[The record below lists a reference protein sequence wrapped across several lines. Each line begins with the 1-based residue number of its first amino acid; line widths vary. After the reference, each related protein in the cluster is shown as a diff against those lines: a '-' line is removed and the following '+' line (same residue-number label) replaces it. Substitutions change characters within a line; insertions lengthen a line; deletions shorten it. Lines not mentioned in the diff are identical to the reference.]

1 MNRRTVAAWLW
12 ALVVGL
18 LLAHNAYLWLS
29 ERLAPDSDILALLPV
44 ENRDPALQ
52 KAFRHMIESA
62 QQRLIVLV
70 GADDW
75 GTAGRAADSY
85 LDVLASHKNLLQPDE
100 DLSPHAQQDWLA
112 LFEKHR
118 LVLVTSADEAALRS
132 RSNPYWID
140 VALTKLYSPF
150 GGIKPGAWQDDPFGL
165 FGEWLQARARETPV
179 RPRDGRLFVG
189 DGSRQYVVLP
199 FTVRV
204 PAFSM
209 AAQTALTPLL
219 EQARQAARN
228 SDPQVEVVAA
238 GVILY
243 AAAAAEQAR
252 WELSTIGIGSLFGI
266 VALIWLTFY
275 SLKPIALIMLSV
287 GVGCLGALSICWL
300 LFERIHL
307 LTLVFGASLIGGAQ
321 DYGVYFL
328 CHRLGADKEPLDSHQ
343 LLRRLLPSLTL
354 ALVTTVVGYLALA
367 LTPFPG
373 LQQMAV
379 FSALG
384 LIFAWVTVV
393 FWFPALASGGEAK
406 RIAPMA
412 RWCAASLEHWP
423 RLRLDRLTP
432 STLLAAG
439 LLAALAIVGAL
450 RLRVQDDVRLLQNPP
465 KQLIDDQ
472 IKLSRL
478 LDAPAPAQFFIV
490 RGANSEIVLR
500 REETLKQRLD
510 ALIEGKIISGYQAVS
525 NWVPSLHTQELRRQL
540 IDQRLLNGAGA
551 LAALA
556 ARIGSD
562 DHWIGA
568 TRERLLASAGKLTA
582 EDFLSASAST
592 PVRHLWLG
600 QVQGSYASI
609 VGLRGVNA
617 RGLPQLRQAGS
628 GLDGVQWLDQVG
640 EISAV
645 LARYREYM
653 SWVVLLSYFA
663 VYGLLYRRY
672 RTETWRVIMPTALAS
687 LVTLALLGLTGQS
700 LQLFHVLAL
709 MLLLGVGVDYGIFL
723 QEEPSRRDPVAW
735 LAVVLSALGTIL
747 SFGLLGLSK
756 TPALQAFGLTMLIGT
771 TTVWFLAPCFAA
783 ATERKQE
790 TIQPEGA
797 ADGMISK

>member
-18 LLAHNAYLWLS
+18 LLAHNAYLWLA

-44 ENRDPALQ
+44 ENRDPVLQ
-52 KAFRHMIESA
+52 KAFRHMVQSA

-75 GTAGRAADSY
+75 GEAGRAADRY
-85 LDVLASHKNLLQPDE
+85 LEALASHKNLLQPDE

-132 RSNPYWID
+132 RSNQYWVD

-209 AAQTALTPLL
+209 AAQAALTPLL
-219 EQARQAARN
+219 DQARQAARN
-228 SDPQVEVVAA
+228 SDPRVEVVAA
-238 GVILY
+238 GVVLY
-243 AAAAAEQAR
+243 ASSAAEQAR
-252 WELSTIGIGSLFGI
+252 WELSTIGIGSLLGI

-373 LQQMAV
+373 LQQTCWQA
-379 FSALG
+379 A
-384 LIFAWVTVV
+384 
-393 FWFPALASGGEAK
+393 AK
-406 RIAPMA
+406 R
-412 RWCAASLEHWP
+412 
-423 RLRLDRLTP
+423 
-432 STLLAAG
+432 
-439 LLAALAIVGAL
+439 
-450 RLRVQDDVRLLQNPP
+450 
-465 KQLIDDQ
+465 K
-472 IKLSRL
+472 
-478 LDAPAPAQFFIV
+478 
-490 RGANSEIVLR
+490 
-500 REETLKQRLD
+500 
-510 ALIEGKIISGYQAVS
+510 
-525 NWVPSLHTQELRRQL
+525 ELRQWF
-540 IDQRLLNGAGA
+540 G
-551 LAALA
+551 
-556 ARIGSD
+556 
-562 DHWIGA
+562 
-568 TRERLLASAGKLTA
+568 
-582 EDFLSASAST
+582 
-592 PVRHLWLG
+592 
-600 QVQGSYASI
+600 
-609 VGLRGVNA
+609 GV
-617 RGLPQLRQAGS
+617 RQA
-628 GLDGVQWLDQVG
+628 
-640 EISAV
+640 
-645 LARYREYM
+645 
-653 SWVVLLSYFA
+653 
-663 VYGLLYRRY
+663 
-672 RTETWRVIMPTALAS
+672 
-687 LVTLALLGLTGQS
+687 
-700 LQLFHVLAL
+700 
-709 MLLLGVGVDYGIFL
+709 
-723 QEEPSRRDPVAW
+723 
-735 LAVVLSALGTIL
+735 
-747 SFGLLGLSK
+747 
-756 TPALQAFGLTMLIGT
+756 
-771 TTVWFLAPCFAA
+771 
-783 ATERKQE
+783 
-790 TIQPEGA
+790 
-797 ADGMISK
+797 